1 MTYEEYKKQRLAQN
15 NTQSNVSNTTK
26 INTAPVNRYE
36 EYKKQRL
43 AQNSFDSSKN
53 IRKFNNILENGQK
66 MKINMTPTQAII
78 EKGKQLY
85 QEPNMLKNIKPEMSY
100 AGDVIDK
107 KNILKKDSEYLQQ
120 AKKQKLEKMNQHTNE
135 LIAMTYKNKLANG
148 VNLADDKNVI
158 TSLMGRRLGQRP
170 SNKGNL
176 SKVPENMKDNNRRF
190 EDGYQFGDISKT
202 ALENLGDSAVA
213 IGSTALEVPAR
224 LVKGI
229 LSVPEGIANAGASIV
244 AGISDMVGQDDYA
257 NELRKRVAMG
267 TPFVKTHAFMDNA
280 IDKLNSKIKFSN
292 PEVTNHEKKTFSRRR
307 RRL

>member
-15 NTQSNVSNTTK
+15 NTQSNVSKTTK

-107 KNILKKDSEYLQQ
+107 
-120 AKKQKLEKMNQHTNE
+120 
-135 LIAMTYKNKLANG
+135 
-148 VNLADDKNVI
+148 
-158 TSLMGRRLGQRP
+158 
-170 SNKGNL
+170 
-176 SKVPENMKDNNRRF
+176 EN
-190 EDGYQFGDISKT
+190 ISK
-202 ALENLGDSAVA
+202 NGNQNVA
-213 IGSTALEVPAR
+213 IGSIKSL
-224 LVKGI
+224 G
-229 LSVPEGIANAGASIV
+229 ANALDATVDTLQYPKNAFKSEMKREERKDLELAIKLQNGFRGTKNQLTDEQANEFINYV
-244 AGISDMVGQDDYA
+244 KNKYNVSDFQNELNNINEWTYKENKLESATNELVSRVSEENSRLGKVGQRITNAFGSVGRMMPTIAA
-257 NELRKRVAMG
+257 NMVAPGTGMG
-267 TPFVKTHAFMDNA
+267 TIYMSSAQC
-280 IDKLNSKIKFSN
+280 
-292 PEVTNHEKKTFSRRR
+292 
-307 RRL
+307 